1 DTLAV
6 YEPGRSEIDADP
18 LPPVRTCRPPSEIA
32 APDTGSPA
40 SRTEI
45 VTLPRAT
52 EACAAKRARTCVCQ
66 KPLPSSANRSRA
78 PDEPSHP
85 FCGTEAGGTPS
96 AALRRQAVPGW
107 PSLVSVAPIT
117 LEASATA
124 PPQTALWGLQLL
136 PAAGAVKVWM
146 PAVPAANSRSVP
158 SGIVSRA
165 RPPLPF
171 QPVATVDVPDGLPA
185 EENRVSKIDVDVA
198 PRFQITCRT

>member
-1 DTLAV
+1 M
-6 YEPGRSEIDADP
+6 
-18 LPPVRTCRPPSEIA
+18 
-32 APDTGSPA
+32 
-40 SRTEI
+40 
-45 VTLPRAT
+45 
-52 EACAAKRARTCVCQ
+52 
-66 KPLPSSANRSRA
+66 
-78 PDEPSHP
+78 
-85 FCGTEAGGTPS
+85 PS
-96 AALRRQAVPGW
+96 AALPRQAVTGW

-185 EENRVSKIDVDVA
+185 AENRVSRIDVDVA
-198 PRFQITCRT
+198 PRFQITCRTPSPVRARPSCAPGAVGPLTRVQPPEGAAPAEATQATAPSARTRSADANLGDGRYM